1 MVLHPMLTTMQQPE
15 VERCLAVL
23 REFTKLSGAGS
34 AWRPRLAVP
43 GGERAMDA
51 LLESQSRDS
60 IPRNVRPRIEAS
72 LTVDKTM
79 SMRSTIAA
87 YQRSMMM
94 RQLVAIPEQPSALVA
109 PADRVSQLQ
118 ILIDRIVASHRHMT
132 AATAQ
137 STTAG
142 MMLPSLGCEPSASG
156 SNMYNAENLSSAE
169 LLDILY
175 RRIAAQQIAPGT
187 AQKCAS
193 WPLARTAPSGFGVV
207 ATDASSGQ
215 AKPQVNACNHVDFPI
230 LKTIKRF

>member
-109 PADRVSQLQ
+109 PSDRVSQLQ
-118 ILIDRIVASHRHMT
+118 ILIDRIGASHRHMT

-215 AKPQVNACNHVDFPI
+215 AKTAGKCVQPCGLSYSENN
-230 LKTIKRF
+230 